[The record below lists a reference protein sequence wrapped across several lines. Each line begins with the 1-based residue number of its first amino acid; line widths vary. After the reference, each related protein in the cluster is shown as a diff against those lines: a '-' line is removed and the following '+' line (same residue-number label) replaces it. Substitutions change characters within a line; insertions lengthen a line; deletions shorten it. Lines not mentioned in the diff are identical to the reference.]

1 MGRLGPCVD
10 MEGGAEVYF
19 LVGMAM
25 DGFRSDGKCVY
36 LVLMVMGGPVE
47 AFGMDRFEVL

>member
-1 MGRLGPCVD
+1 MGGY
-10 MEGGAEVYF
+10 GGRGLRAVYF